1 MTLEEIERLLNSQ
14 LALVPSSPE
23 RDKAVLAIAGL
34 LEVAANANNYLA
46 VNRDWRGYE
55 AWGWR
60 QEMAKSLDDLERLR
74 KSGPESYLTGG
85 IGV

>member
-23 RDKAVLAIAGL
+23 RDKAVLAIVGL